1 MIGTSLVGYI
11 GLLLYV
17 GFIVFV
23 IYIVWQVVSALRR
36 IGKGVEDIAETL
48 RRTESKAPP

>member
-1 MIGTSLVGYI
+1 M
-11 GLLLYV
+11 GLTFYV

-23 IYIVWQVVSALRR
+23 IYVVWQVISSLRR

-48 RRTESKAPP
+48 RRMETKTPS